1 MQIYKQM
8 ESGTHGR
15 VWHTDQTN
23 NIAFSFLINANC
35 KVEQIEGIT
44 IEIANTIIERFK
56 VLYNIKLEIKYPNDI
71 VVKGKKIGGILTETK
86 TQGEFVRNIVIG
98 IGINTNQEKFTKEI
112 EETASSIKKE
122 FGIQV
127 ENMEVINKFC
137 ELFEAKIIK
146 NYNLY

>member
-1 MQIYKQM
+1 M

-44 IEIANTIIERFK
+44 IEIANTILETFK

>member
-44 IEIANTIIERFK
+44 IEIANTILETFK

>member
-44 IEIANTIIERFK
+44 IEIANTILETFK

-112 EETASSIKKE
+112 EEIASSIKKE